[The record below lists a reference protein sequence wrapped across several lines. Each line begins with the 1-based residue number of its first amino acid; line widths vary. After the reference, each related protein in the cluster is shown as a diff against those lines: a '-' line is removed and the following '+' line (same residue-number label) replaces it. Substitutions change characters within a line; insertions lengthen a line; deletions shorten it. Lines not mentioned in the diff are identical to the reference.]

1 MTTTIGKRDFLHHAS
16 QYLKEVETQGK
27 VLVISTRGVPSL
39 QISPVKKKKVSNL
52 RGLIKGK
59 LDQDKINEP
68 ILPGFDQW

>member
-39 QISPVKKKKVSNL
+39 QISAVKRKKISNL

-59 LDQDKINEP
+59 VDQELINEP
-68 ILPGFDQW
+68 ILPGMDQW